1 MGSSGCE
8 MGKETVMSDSRG
20 EAIGYSIVRNTRS
33 SRIRIAVY
41 ADGRVVVRCPPGI
54 APASIDS
61 FVEENTEWI
70 AKTLSRMKSE
80 PTRIVTL
87 RHGASIPLF
96 GKDYT
101 VVFDD
106 EGPARGRIE
115 GKNVRFN
122 GKGIDSR
129 AALGMLFRFYET
141 ELQAYLLDR
150 IEDMERLTGLAAS
163 SYRVRAYKSKW
174 GSCSPEGV
182 VSFNLKLAA
191 FQSEVVDYVIIH
203 ELCHL
208 RHRNHSKAFWRLVG
222 KYMEDVQERRARL
235 RREAK
240 KHEFV

>member
-1 MGSSGCE
+1 MCPTGCE
-8 MGKETVMSDSRG
+8 MGRETGGSDSRG
-20 EAIGYSIVRNTRS
+20 EAIGYSVVRNTRS

-41 ADGRVVVRCPPGI
+41 PDGRVVVRCPPGI
-54 APASIDS
+54 APASVDS
-61 FVEENTEWI
+61 FVEENAEWI
-70 AKTLSRMKSE
+70 AKTLSKMKSE
-80 PTRIVTL
+80 PTRTVTL
-87 RHGASIPLF
+87 RNGASIPLF
-96 GKDYT
+96 GKDYK

-106 EGPARGRIE
+106 EGPAGGRIE
-115 GKNVRFN
+115 GGNVRFN
-122 GKGIDSR
+122 GKGVGGK
-129 AALGMLFRFYET
+129 AALGMLFQFYET

-191 FQSEVVDYVIIH
+191 FKPEIVDYVIIH

-208 RHRNHSKAFWRLVG
+208 RHRNHSRAFWRLVG
-222 KYMEDVQERRARL
+222 KYVEDVQERRASL

-240 KHEFV
+240 YHEFV